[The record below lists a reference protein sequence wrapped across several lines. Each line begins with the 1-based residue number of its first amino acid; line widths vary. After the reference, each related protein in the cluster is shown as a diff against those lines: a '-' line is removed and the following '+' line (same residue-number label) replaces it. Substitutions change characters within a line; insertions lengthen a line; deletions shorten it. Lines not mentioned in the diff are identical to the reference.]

1 VAHAKQ
7 DQVRR
12 RYGYCCGYCGV
23 AETDVGS
30 DLTLDHFR
38 PIAAGGDESDE
49 NLVYCCFKC
58 NLYKGDFSPTPEDLQ
73 QGRRV
78 LHPLR
83 DSPASFFR
91 ENNQSGE
98 LEPLN
103 ETGRFHIQML
113 QLNRPALIEY
123 RLRRGLVRLLN
134 EKQKLLEI
142 ENAHLR
148 ETLEAQEEYIS
159 RLRGLLGFP
168 EEDPKE
174 DIE

>member
-1 VAHAKQ
+1 
-7 DQVRR
+7 
-12 RYGYCCGYCGV
+12 
-23 AETDVGS
+23 
-30 DLTLDHFR
+30 
-38 PIAAGGDESDE
+38 
-49 NLVYCCFKC
+49 
-58 NLYKGDFSPTPEDLQ
+58 
-73 QGRRV
+73 
-78 LHPLR
+78 
-83 DSPASFFR
+83 
-91 ENNQSGE
+91 
-98 LEPLN
+98 
-103 ETGRFHIQML
+103 ML

-142 ENAHLR
+142 ENTHLR